1 MSGPERLLKHRRMAK
16 GKKVFIFS
24 DRSGMPIKLSNAT
37 VEEGTDLIVDKTES
51 DGKWN
56 RVAMN
61 QRPEVPADAQELEFN
76 RPGPLNTYFDT

>member
-1 MSGPERLLKHRRMAK
+1 MSGPERILKARRMAK
-16 GKKVFIFS
+16 GRKAFIFS
-24 DRSGMPIKLSNAT
+24 DRSGMPIKLSDAV
-37 VEEGTDLIVDKTES
+37 VEEGTELIVDKTES

-61 QRPEVPADAQELEFN
+61 QYNEVPADAQQLEFN

>member
-1 MSGPERLLKHRRMAK
+1 MSGPERILKARRMAK
-16 GKKVFIFS
+16 GRNVYIFS
-24 DRSGMPIKLSNAT
+24 DRSGMPIRLSDAV
-37 VEEGTDLIVDKTES
+37 VEEGTELIVDKTES

-61 QRPEVPADAQELEFN
+61 QYNEVPADAQQLEFN